1 MDILSNEFS
10 RQQLLTAD
18 TGIRQLTRIEA
29 HEITFAPGQTGALHY
44 HPCPVTG
51 YIIKGTA
58 LVQVEGQPARILPA
72 GQAFFEPAMTRIL
85 HFDNHSATE
94 PMVFV
99 AFYLLDGKQTLIEL
113 ITE

>member
-1 MDILSNEFS
+1 MTPNEVV
-10 RQQLLTAD
+10 RQHLLTAD
-18 TGIRQLTRIEA
+18 TGVRQITKIEV
-29 HEITFAPGQTGALHY
+29 HEIQFAPGQTGALHY

-51 YIIKGTA
+51 YILKGTA
-58 LVQVEGQPARILPA
+58 LVEIEGKPAQILKA
-72 GQAFFEPAMTRIL
+72 GEAFFEPAMTRII
-85 HFDNHSATE
+85 HFDNYSTTE

>member
-1 MDILSNEFS
+1 MDIPSNEFI
-10 RQQLLTAD
+10 RQHLLTAD
-18 TGIRQLTRIEA
+18 TGVRQLTKIEV
-29 HEITFAPGQTGALHY
+29 HEISFAPGQTGALHY

-51 YIIKGTA
+51 YILKGTA
-58 LVQVEGQPARILPA
+58 LMQVEGQPARILDA

-85 HFDNHSATE
+85 HFDNYSAIE

-99 AFYLLDGKQTLIEL
+99 AFYLLDGKQTLVEM

>member
-1 MDILSNEFS
+1 MIPNEIN
-10 RQQLLTAD
+10 RQHLLTAD
-18 TGIRQLTRIEA
+18 TGVRQITKIEA
-29 HEITFAPGQTGALHY
+29 HEIHFAPGQAGALHY

-51 YIIKGTA
+51 YILKGTA
-58 LVQVEGQPARILPA
+58 LVEIEGQPAQILQA
-72 GQAFFEPAMTRIL
+72 GHAFFEPAMTRIL
-85 HFDNHSATE
+85 HFDNYSTTE